1 MLAQALS
8 LLDAQPDNHL
18 VRAYCCTRFLSN
30 DVMANVMTERGYVGS
45 GLYKYFESCAVRA
58 QHLRWEVLAALARQ
72 PTECAIAVAFAM
84 NIETNYT
91 DKHLKQRHI
100 DLDSCAWWPP
110 TFVQELQRHSMF
122 YELDSARAANIAA
135 AWSNGSATNNNKFV
149 GSIACCD
156 PPAIYA
162 YARALKG
169 TPEYWSALRLAM
181 TLGDRDAV
189 IDWNI
194 EHDSWSQIERID
206 WHPRAKFFLM
216 RHSTREYDIE
226 EYKAL
231 VRAGCSEARKV
242 VGDMLI
248 AQGRYDS
255 AADWYGHEYYALGCQ
270 ARIIPAV
277 FGPIKVLRE
286 REYIRV
292 IVEKQP
298 AVRFIISAR
307 FHLKKAL
314 RVKVTAPEVLRET
327 IKDMLSAEEVIFEPC

>member
-8 LLDAQPDNHL
+8 LLDTQPDNRL
-18 VRAYCCTRFLSN
+18 VRAYCCTRMLSN
-30 DVMANVMTERGYVGS
+30 EAMADVMTRRGHVGS
-45 GLYKYFESCAVRA
+45 DLYNYFESCAVRA
-58 QHLRWEVLAALARQ
+58 QQLRWEVLAALACR

-91 DKHLKQRHI
+91 DRRLKQRYI
-100 DLDSCAWWPP
+100 DLDMYSWWPP
-110 TFVQELQRHSMF
+110 TIVSNLQKYSLF
-122 YELDSARAANIAA
+122 FELDSARAANIAA
-135 AWSNGSATNNNKFV
+135 AWSNGSATNNNRFI

-156 PPAIYA
+156 PPAIYT
-162 YARALKG
+162 YARTLKG
-169 TPEYWSALRLAM
+169 TPEYWNALRLAM
-181 TLGDRDAV
+181 VLGDRDAV

-194 EHDSWSQIERID
+194 EHDSWTQIERID

-216 RHSTREYDIE
+216 QRSTREYDME
-226 EYKAL
+226 DYKEL

-248 AQGRYDS
+248 AQGHNDS
-255 AADWYGHEYYALGCQ
+255 AADWYGHEYYALGCH
-270 ARIIPAV
+270 ARIIPAI